1 MLKKAQGGKD
11 LENRL
16 IQVVSDIDRRLQNL
30 EVRVGKIPDPFVLYY
45 RPPSG
50 EYKKI
55 NEILDDMH
63 NRINMVELL
72 VDT

>member
-1 MLKKAQGGKD
+1 MLKKAQGEKD